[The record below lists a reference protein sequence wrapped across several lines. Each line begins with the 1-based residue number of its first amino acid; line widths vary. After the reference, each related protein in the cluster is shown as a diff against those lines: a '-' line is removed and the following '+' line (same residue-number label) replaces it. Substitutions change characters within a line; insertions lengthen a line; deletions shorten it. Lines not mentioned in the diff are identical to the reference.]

1 MAIDLNKFKKK
12 VEKRLPI
19 LFLVEEQHYPG
30 ISSQL
35 ILQILGKC
43 VRENIHA
50 EVMLVSY
57 GLSWNFR
64 FPKLKDS
71 NSPQYAP
78 LEQVDLGEINTII
91 CDLPEA
97 KQTLIG
103 SALGL
108 SKAILDDPDTTKP
121 DRYKPVVVIIASR
134 VPAQGWENCL
144 ENLLNNGRSSN
155 AHVYWVDIGKVAN
168 GILDSIISKN
178 VDINRAANDLMDSII
193 SENVDINRAANDLMD
208 SIINGKS
215 STDKYINPLKKYKNI
230 TYKAL
235 KESSNEKI
243 ANEIVSSFK
252 LEPLDEVPTEDPVEF
267 TTPGFDGDFGDGAD
281 AKGDGVV

>member
-50 EVMLVSY
+50 ELMLVSY

-168 GILDSIISKN
+168 GILDSIIS
-178 VDINRAANDLMDSII
+178 
-193 SENVDINRAANDLMD
+193 ENVDINRAANDLMD